1 MKTKISL
8 LIIFLSMTLT
18 AGYAQEKSKK
28 QLRQERKI
36 EKEKEIKALIDA
48 KEFVFI
54 GNSAFPQGFRTID
67 LTTNPNFVEFK
78 KDMIKSEM
86 PFFGRG
92 FAGVGYG
99 SNNGGLDFEGTPKE
113 YSVENTRKGYQIK
126 AVVKG
131 TNDEY
136 RLFLSVASEGGAMLS
151 ISSNNRSPISYDG
164 EIRPLEKKKT
174 KK

>member
-1 MKTKISL
+1 MKTKTSL
-8 LIIFLSMTLT
+8 LIIFLSMIVTV
-18 AGYAQEKSKK
+18 GYAQEKSRKE
-28 QLRQERKI
+28 LRQARKI

-54 GNSAFPQGFRTID
+54 GNSAFAQGFRTID
-67 LTTNPNFVEFK
+67 LTTNQNFMEFK
-78 KDMIKSEM
+78 KDTIKSEM

-92 FAGVGYG
+92 FSNIGYG
-99 SNNGGLDFEGTPKE
+99 NDGGLHFKGSPKE
-113 YSVENTRKGYQIK
+113 YSIEKNKKGYHIK

-136 RLFLSVASEGGAMLS
+136 RLFLSVASEGSAMLT
-151 ISSNNRSPISYDG
+151 ISSNNRSAISYNG

>member
-8 LIIFLSMTLT
+8 LIIFLSMILT

-78 KDMIKSEM
+78 KDTINSEM

-92 FAGVGYG
+92 FSNIGYG
-99 SNNGGLDFEGTPKE
+99 NDRGLHFKGSPKE
-113 YSVENTRKGYQIK
+113 YSIEKNKKGYHIK
-126 AVVKG
+126 VVVKG

-136 RLFLSVASEGGAMLS
+136 RLFLSVASEGSAMLS

-164 EIRPLEKKKT
+164 DIRPLEKKKT

>member
-1 MKTKISL
+1 MKTKTSL
-8 LIIFLSMTLT
+8 LIIFLSMLLT

-28 QLRQERKI
+28 QLRQERRI
-36 EKEKEIKALIDA
+36 EKEKQIKALIDA

-54 GNSAFPQGFRTID
+54 GNSALPQGFRMID

-78 KDMIKSEM
+78 KDTIKSEM

-92 FAGVGYG
+92 FSNIGYG
-99 SNNGGLDFEGTPKE
+99 NDGGLHFKGSPKE
-113 YSVENTRKGYQIK
+113 YSIEKNKKGYQIK

-131 TNDEY
+131 MNDEY
-136 RLFLSVASEGGAMLS
+136 RLFLSVSSEGSAMLT
-151 ISSNNRSPISYDG
+151 INSNNRSTISYNGD
-164 EIRPLEKKKT
+164 IRPLEKKEA